1 MEKIIAIDVGLKR
14 IGIAFTPNLSVV
26 VPLPAIIRKNRNQ
39 AAREVEN
46 LLKEYKAEILVVG
59 LPMTNEEMQI
69 RIKHFIS
76 LINFKGKIEFVDESY
91 TSAVVEEEMKGKI
104 KYKRD
109 GRVDSLVAKLLLEKF
124 LTSYKTS
131 PSRKLCKS
139 RNSCKIN

>member
-39 AAREVEN
+39 AAREIEN

-131 PSRKLCKS
+131 L
-139 RNSCKIN
+139 